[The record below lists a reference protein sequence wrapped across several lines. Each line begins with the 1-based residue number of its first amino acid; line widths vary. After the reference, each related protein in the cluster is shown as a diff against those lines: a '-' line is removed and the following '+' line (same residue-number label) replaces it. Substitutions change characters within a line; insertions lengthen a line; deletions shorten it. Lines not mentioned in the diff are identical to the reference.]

1 MAVIILLR
9 SIRLIPLNIKMIL
22 RHFIVIKDEAMKILQ
37 KFSKHFKIRSLQ
49 NRFDEQLQQVQ
60 DLMQQGRVDE
70 SGKALLEA
78 ERLRKEIE
86 EMEELEAPRL
96 DEEARPPKE

>member
-1 MAVIILLR
+1 MAANCMLR
-9 SIRLIPLNIKMIL
+9 SIRLKSLRIKMIL
-22 RHFIVIKDEAMKILQ
+22 RHFIMNKDYSMKIFQ

-49 NRFDEQLQQVQ
+49 NQFDEQVQQVYQ
-60 DLMQQGRVDE
+60 LMQEGRVDE

-86 EMEELEAPRL
+86 KMEELEAPRL
-96 DEEARPPKE
+96 DEEQQPPED

>member
-1 MAVIILLR
+1 
-9 SIRLIPLNIKMIL
+9 
-22 RHFIVIKDEAMKILQ
+22 MKIFQ

-49 NRFDEQLQQVQ
+49 NQFDEQVQQVHQ
-60 DLMQQGRVDE
+60 LMQEGRVDE

-86 EMEELEAPRL
+86 KMEDLEAPRL
-96 DEEARPPKE
+96 DEEQQPPED

>member
-1 MAVIILLR
+1 MPVIILLR
-9 SIRLIPLNIKMIL
+9 SIRSTPLKIKMIS
-22 RHFIVIKDEAMKILQ
+22 RHFVVMKDEPMKIFQ

-49 NRFDEQLQQVQ
+49 NQFDEQVQQVQ
-60 DLMQQGRVDE
+60 QLIQEGRVDE

-86 EMEELEAPRL
+86 EMEDLEAPRL
-96 DEEARPPKE
+96 DEEELPPKE